1 MLNNNSSH
9 TEKKKKQKTQKVSDQ
24 LYLVVNRGVSKMK
37 ISHQKRPNAPE
48 NPKSVPHN
56 DVPDQTALPPE
67 QIHKLPGEGTRQGR

>member
-9 TEKKKKQKTQKVSDQ
+9 TEKKKKHKTQKVSDQ
-24 LYLVVNRGVSKMK
+24 LYLVVNRVSKMK